1 MIKSTRCSEKQI
13 LTVLL
18 SMISLLCCGCGSKSG
33 GQPERDGVNNN
44 SANIVPVEV
53 AGVERKNLAVTK
65 TYSGTLEGEEQ
76 ANIVSRL
83 SERVTAIT
91 ARAGA
96 GVQKGQVLIRLDK
109 SGTTSQYYQAEAN
122 FNNADKTLQ
131 RMKSLYAE
139 GAISLQALDGAQT
152 AYDVA
157 KANFDAARNAVEL
170 STPISGE
177 VTAINV
183 SLGDFAVPGAV
194 LATIARINRMK
205 VVFNINE
212 TDVAGIAIGQK
223 VLVYSETRPELKVQG
238 SIVQLSKSA
247 DIRSRSFEIK
257 ALYPNTADHWFK
269 PGMFCKVDIQF
280 SPRENA
286 MVIPATA
293 VQSDGL
299 NSRVF
304 LIRQGL
310 ALQKTVQVGVTDG
323 ESIEILQG
331 LSGRDSVATVGS
343 NNLRD
348 SSYVHIVNPAR

>member
-1 MIKSTRCSEKQI
+1 MNSLHCSGKQI
-13 LTVLL
+13 LAVLL
-18 SMISLLCCGCGSKSG
+18 AMIALLICACGSKSDGQAGQNG
-33 GQPERDGVNNN
+33 GDNN
-44 SANIVPVEV
+44 SFSAIAVEV

-65 TYSGTLEGEEQ
+65 TYSGSLEGEEQ
-76 ANIVSRL
+76 ANIVSKL
-83 SERVTAIT
+83 SERVTGIT
-91 ARAGA
+91 AHAGA
-96 GVQKGQVLIRLDK
+96 GVHKGQVLIRLDK

-122 FNNADKTLQ
+122 FNNSDKTLQ

-157 KANFDAARNAVEL
+157 KANFDAARSAVEL
-170 STPISGE
+170 STPITGE
-177 VTAINV
+177 VTAVNV
-183 SLGDFAVPGAV
+183 NLGDLAVPGAV

-212 TDVAGIAIGQK
+212 TDVSGIAIAQK
-223 VLVYSETRPELKVQG
+223 VLVYSEARPELKVQG

-247 DIRSRSFEIK
+247 DVRSRSFEIK
-257 ALYPNTADHWFK
+257 ALYPNTTDHWFK

-280 SPRENA
+280 SPRENTL
-286 MVIPATA
+286 VIPAAA

-299 NSRVF
+299 SNRVF
-304 LIRQGL
+304 LIRQGR
-310 ALQKTVQVGVTDG
+310 ALHQTVQVGVTDG

-331 LSGRDSVATVGS
+331 LSEGDSVATVGS

-348 SSYVHIVNPAR
+348 SSFVHIVNPAR